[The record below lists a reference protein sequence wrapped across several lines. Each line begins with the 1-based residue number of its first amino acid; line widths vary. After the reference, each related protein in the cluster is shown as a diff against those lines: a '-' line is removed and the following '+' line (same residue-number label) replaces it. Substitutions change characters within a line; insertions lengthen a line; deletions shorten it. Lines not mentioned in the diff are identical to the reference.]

1 MKVLYVHNSL
11 DLGGVQSVRY
21 MFLKHLDS
29 KVSGV
34 DVCCLGRKGKIGEK
48 IERLG
53 YRVKALNEPYGL
65 SRFSTTL
72 KLYNYIK
79 NNHFDIVHS
88 ALFYANYHGA
98 LAARMAGIPFL
109 ITEEHGEHYLHS
121 GIRHFIYRVVGQKT
135 AQRSSM
141 VICCSDYVKQGVR
154 RTYGLKGDNMIVL
167 KNLID
172 DKRNEIKRPK
182 EEVRSG
188 LDIPFDAVVI
198 GTISSLYW
206 IKNQKILIDAVR
218 DLNKNNLFLVMSG
231 DGPLKDDLKNYAQK
245 LGVGNRVRFTGPRDD
260 VADMLNAFDIF
271 ALPSLSEGLPICLL
285 EAMSAGLACVA
296 SRAGG
301 ITEVIEDAVTGLL
314 FAPGDIAGLTGALK
328 RVIDDG
334 DLRRVLGS
342 AARRHVLNNFKPS
355 DYVNRVVALYKGLL
369 GQ

>member
-11 DLGGVQSVRY
+11 DVGGVQSVRY
-21 MFLKHLDS
+21 MFLKYLDS
-29 KVSGV
+29 KIS
-34 DVCCLGRKGKIGEK
+34 DINICCLGRKGKIGEK

-53 YRVKALNEPYGL
+53 YRVKAFNEPYGL

-72 KLYNYIK
+72 KLYNYIQ

-88 ALFYANYHGA
+88 ALFYANYHCA

-154 RTYGLKGDNMIVL
+154 RTYGLKGDNMVVL

-172 DKRNEIKRPK
+172 DKRSEIKRSK
-182 EEVRSG
+182 EDVRSE
-188 LDIPFDAVVI
+188 LDIPPGAVVI
-198 GTISSLYW
+198 GTVSSLYW
-206 IKNQKILIDAVR
+206 VKNQKILIDAIKQ
-218 DLNKNNLFLVMSG
+218 LNQNNLFLVVSG

-245 LGVGNRVRFTGPRDD
+245 LGVSHRVRFTGPRDD
-260 VADMLNAFDIF
+260 TADMLNAFDVF

-314 FAPGDIAGLTGALK
+314 FAPGDMAGLTGALK
-328 RVIDDG
+328 RVIDDAG
-334 DLRRVLGS
+334 LRSRLGS
-342 AARRHVLNNFKPS
+342 AARRHVLDDFKPS
-355 DYVNRVVALYKGLL
+355 AYVNRVVDLYKGLSR
-369 GQ
+369 Q